1 MSQIVFRGKTYNSVF
16 EMPDDVR
23 IAYQTEKRKNA
34 GTNNASKSLTD
45 YVEMSDEMRELYERA
60 AGNVDDKPL
69 SSKPSSSLPS
79 ADDIF
84 RQSAPPEDSMYR
96 PSAMPKP
103 PSHKT
108 IEEDNSSRRLALVIG
123 ILILLGGIAFFVLQV
138 MN

>member
-23 IAYQTEKRKNA
+23 KAYQTEKRKNA
-34 GTNNASKSLTD
+34 GSSSASKSLTD

-69 SSKPSSSLPS
+69 SSKPLSNLPS
-79 ADDIF
+79 VNDIF

-96 PSAMPKP
+96 PSKMPKP
-103 PSHKT
+103 PSHQA
-108 IEEDNSSRRLALVIG
+108 IEDDNGSRRLAFTLAV
-123 ILILLGGIAFFVLQV
+123 LILLAGIAFFVLQGV
-138 MN
+138 N